1 MREYHGHAH
10 DTTACVFLPD
20 DGSLRHEHGGAAN
33 MIATA
38 SKDETIKIY
47 DQANGECC
55 DFASYAR
62 CSDTRSHA
70 NALKR

>member
-1 MREYHGHAH
+1 MREYNGHTH
-10 DTTACVFLPD
+10 DTTACAFLPED
-20 DGSLRHEHGGAAN
+20 GLLGRGDGDGSAK

-55 DFASYAR
+55 YFR
-62 CSDTRSHA
+62 
-70 NALKR
+70 L